1 MKEKLN
7 MFKLP
12 TLPYNKTALSP
23 FLNEEQVT
31 FHYDKHHKAY
41 IDNLN
46 KFIETDASLKGKS
59 IEEIVLSSSGGIFNN
74 AAQIWNHTFYW
85 FNISP
90 VGHGGKPSVELE
102 AAIKRDFN
110 SLDELKTKF
119 VDGGVKT
126 FGSGWIWL
134 CSDNAGKLSLVST
147 SNAAVPFT
155 GNNLIPLVVADVW
168 EHAYYVDYRNARQ
181 KYLETF
187 WSHINWVFASENYAA
202 KKVRDLTKSMI

>member
-1 MKEKLN
+1 

-12 TLPYNKTALSP
+12 QLPYEKTGLSP
-23 FLNEEQVT
+23 FLNEEQMS

-46 KFIETDASLKGKS
+46 KFMETDASLKGKS
-59 IEEIVLSSSGGIFNN
+59 LEEIVLSSSGGIFNN

-85 FNISP
+85 FNMAP
-90 VGHGGKPSVELE
+90 QGKGGTPSSELT
-102 AAIKRDFN
+102 AAIQRDFG
-110 SLDELKTKF
+110 SLENLKTQF
-119 VDGGVKT
+119 IDGGVKT

-134 CSDNAGKLSLVST
+134 CSDAQGKLSLVST

-155 GNNLIPLVVADVW
+155 NNGPTPLMVADVW
-168 EHAYYVDYRNARQ
+168 EHAYYVDYRNARL

-187 WSHINWVFASENYAA
+187 WNHINWNFVSENFSS
-202 KKVRDLTKSMI
+202 KKVRVLTPSMT

>member
-1 MKEKLN
+1 

-12 TLPYNKTALSP
+12 TLPYSKTDLAP
-23 FLNEEQVT
+23 FLNEEQMT

-46 KFIETDASLKGKS
+46 KFAETDASLKGKTL
-59 IEEIVLSSSGGIFNN
+59 EEIVVSSSGGVFNN

-85 FNISP
+85 FNMAPAGKTGSP
-90 VGHGGKPSVELE
+90 SAELA
-102 AAIKRDFN
+102 AAITRDFG
-110 SLDELKTKF
+110 SMDELKAKF

-134 CSDNAGKLSLVST
+134 CTDAAGKLSLVST

-155 GNNLIPLVVADVW
+155 GNGAIPLCVSDVW

-187 WSHINWVFASENYAA
+187 WNHINWNFVSENYSS
-202 KKVRDLTKSMI
+202 KKVRDLTKSMV

>member
-1 MKEKLN
+1 

-12 TLPYNKTALSP
+12 QLPYEKTALAP
-23 FLNEEQVT
+23 FLNEEQMT
-31 FHYDKHHKAY
+31 YHYDKHHKAY

-59 IEEIVLSSSGGIFNN
+59 LEDIVMSSSGGVFNN

-85 FNISP
+85 FNMAP
-90 VGHGGKPSVELE
+90 AGKGAQPSATLAE
-102 AAIKRDFN
+102 AIKRDFG
-110 SLDELKTKF
+110 SLDELKAKF

-134 CSDNAGKLSLVST
+134 CADASGKLSLVST

-155 GNNLIPLVVADVW
+155 NAGSIPLMVADVW
-168 EHAYYVDYRNARQ
+168 EHAYYVDYRNLRA

-187 WSHINWVFASENYAA
+187 WNHVNWTFVSENYDA
-202 KKVRDLTKSMI
+202 KTVRNLTPSMT

>member
-1 MKEKLN
+1 

-12 TLPYNKTALSP
+12 QLPYAKTALAP
-23 FLNEEQVT
+23 FLNEEQMS

-59 IEEIVLSSSGGIFNN
+59 LEEIVLTSSGGIFNN

-85 FNISP
+85 FNMSP
-90 VGHGGKPSVELE
+90 AGKGGSPSPELA
-102 AAIKRDFN
+102 AAITKDFG
-110 SLDELKTKF
+110 SLDELKAKF

-134 CSDNAGKLSLVST
+134 CVDGSGKLSLVST

-155 GNNLIPLVVADVW
+155 NNGPTPLLVADVW
-168 EHAYYVDYRNARQ
+168 EHAYYVDYRNARL

-187 WSHINWVFASENYAA
+187 WSHINWAFVSENFKS
-202 KKVRDLTKSMI
+202 KKVKELTSSMV

>member
-1 MKEKLN
+1 

-12 TLPYNKTALSP
+12 QLPYAKTALAP
-23 FLNEEQVT
+23 FLNEEQMN

-59 IEEIVLSSSGGIFNN
+59 LEEIVLSSTGGIFNN

-90 VGHGGKPSVELE
+90 ESQGGTFSKDL
-102 AAIKRDFN
+102 ADAITRDFGGMN
-110 SLDELKTKF
+110 ELKAKF
-119 VDGGVKT
+119 VDGGMKT

-134 CSDNAGKLSLVST
+134 CTDAAGKLTLVST

-155 GNNLIPLVVADVW
+155 NNGPTPLMVADVW

-187 WSHINWVFASENYAA
+187 FNHINWTFVSENYAS
-202 KKVRDLTKSMI
+202 KKVRDLTKTMI

>member
-1 MKEKLN
+1 

-12 TLPYNKTALSP
+12 QLPYAKTALAP
-23 FLNEEQVT
+23 FLNEEQMS

-59 IEEIVLSSSGGIFNN
+59 LEEIVLSSSAGIFNN

-85 FNISP
+85 FNMAP
-90 VGHGGKPSVELE
+90 AGQGGQPSALL
-102 AAIKRDFN
+102 ADAIKRDFN
-110 SLDELKTKF
+110 SLDELKAKF

-134 CSDNAGKLSLVST
+134 CSDATGKLSLVST

-155 GNNLIPLVVADVW
+155 QNGLIPLLVADVW

-187 WSHINWVFASENYAA
+187 WSHINWNFVSENYTT
-202 KKVRDLTKSMI
+202 KKVRDLTQSMI

>member
-1 MKEKLN
+1 

-12 TLPYNKTALSP
+12 QLPYAKNALSP
-23 FLNEEQVT
+23 FLNEEQMT

-46 KFIETDASLKGKS
+46 KFLETDASLKGKTL
-59 IEEIVLSSSGGIFNN
+59 EEIVLSSTAGVFNN
-74 AAQIWNHTFYW
+74 AAQTWNHTFYW
-85 FNISP
+85 FNMSP
-90 VGHGGKPSVELE
+90 VGKGGTLAPAL
-102 AAIKRDFN
+102 ADAIKRDFG
-110 SLDELKTKF
+110 SLEELKAKF
-119 VDGGVKT
+119 VDGGMKT

-134 CSDNAGKLSLVST
+134 CSDASGKLSLVST

-155 GNNLIPLVVADVW
+155 GNGPIPLMVADVW

-187 WSHINWVFASENYAA
+187 WNHVNWTFVSENYTN
-202 KKVRDLTKSMI
+202 KKVRDLTKAMT

>member
-1 MKEKLN
+1 

-12 TLPYNKTALSP
+12 QLPYAKTALAP
-23 FLNEEQVT
+23 FLNEEQMN

-46 KFIETDASLKGKS
+46 KFIETDTSLKGKS
-59 IEEIVLSSSGGIFNN
+59 LEEIVLSSTAGIFNN

-85 FNISP
+85 LNIAP
-90 VGHGGKPSVELE
+90 AGQGGAPSADLS
-102 AAIKRDFN
+102 AAITKDFG
-110 SLDELKTKF
+110 SHDELKAKF
-119 VDGGVKT
+119 VDGGMKT

-134 CSDNAGKLSLVST
+134 CTDAVGKLSLVST

-155 GNNLIPLVVADVW
+155 NNGPVPLMTADVW

-187 WSHINWVFASENYAA
+187 WSQINWTFVSENFAS
-202 KKVRDLTKSMI
+202 KKVRDLTKTMI

>member
-1 MKEKLN
+1 

-12 TLPYNKTALSP
+12 QLPYAKTALAP
-23 FLNEEQVT
+23 FLNEEQMT

-46 KFIETDASLKGKS
+46 KFMETDASLKGKS
-59 IEEIVLSSSGGIFNN
+59 LEEIVLSSSGGIFNN

-85 FNISP
+85 FNMAP
-90 VGHGGKPSVELE
+90 QGQGGQPTGPLMD
-102 AAIKRDFN
+102 AIKRDFG
-110 SLDELKTKF
+110 SLDELKAKF

-134 CSDNAGKLSLVST
+134 CTDASGKLSLVST

-155 GNNLIPLVVADVW
+155 NNGPTPLLVADVW
-168 EHAYYVDYRNARQ
+168 EHAYYVDYRNLRL

-187 WSHINWVFASENYAA
+187 WNHINWNFVSENFAT
-202 KKVRDLTKSMI
+202 KKVRDLTKSMV

>member
-1 MKEKLN
+1 

-12 TLPYNKTALSP
+12 QLPYAKTALAP
-23 FLNEEQVT
+23 FLNEEQMT

-46 KFIETDASLKGKS
+46 KFVETDASLKGKS
-59 IEEIVLSSSGGIFNN
+59 IEEIVLSSTGGIFNN

-85 FNISP
+85 FNMAP
-90 VGHGGKPSVELE
+90 QGQGGQPSASLSD
-102 AAIKRDFN
+102 AIKRDFG
-110 SLDELKTKF
+110 SFDELKVKF

-134 CSDNAGKLSLVST
+134 CADTNGKLSLVST

-155 GNNLIPLVVADVW
+155 NNGPTPLMVADVW
-168 EHAYYVDYRNARQ
+168 EHAYYVDYRNLRA

-187 WSHINWVFASENYAA
+187 WSHVNWTFVSDNYDS
-202 KKVRDLTKSMI
+202 KKVRDLTKSMV

>member
-1 MKEKLN
+1 

-12 TLPYNKTALSP
+12 ELPYAKTALSP
-23 FLNEEQVT
+23 FLNEEQMG

-46 KFIETDASLKGKS
+46 KFIETDASLQGKS
-59 IEEIVLSSSGGIFNN
+59 LEEIVLSSSGGIFNN

-85 FNISP
+85 FNMAP
-90 VGHGGKPSVELE
+90 AGKGGTASAKL
-102 AAIKRDFN
+102 ADAIKRDFG
-110 SLDELKTKF
+110 SMDELKAKF
-119 VDGGVKT
+119 IDGGVKT

-134 CSDNAGKLSLVST
+134 CADASGKLSLVST

-155 GNNLIPLVVADVW
+155 NNGPTPILVADVW
-168 EHAYYVDYRNARQ
+168 EHAYYVDYRNLRA

-187 WSHINWVFASENYAA
+187 WSHINWEFVSKCYEAG
-202 KKVRDLTKSMI
+202 KVMNLTPSMKA

>member
-1 MKEKLN
+1 

-12 TLPYNKTALSP
+12 QLPYAKNGLSP
-23 FLNEEQVT
+23 FLNEEQMT

-46 KFIETDASLKGKS
+46 KFLETEASLKGKTL
-59 IEEIVLSSSGGIFNN
+59 EEIVVTSTGGIFNN

-85 FNISP
+85 FNIAP
-90 VGHGGKPSVELE
+90 VGNGGAPSGPL
-102 AAIKRDFN
+102 ADAITRDFG
-110 SLDELKTKF
+110 SLDELKAKF
-119 VDGGVKT
+119 VDGGMKT

-134 CSDNAGKLSLVST
+134 CTDAAGKLSLVST

-155 GNNLIPLVVADVW
+155 NNGPVPLMTADVW
-168 EHAYYVDYRNARQ
+168 EHAYYVDYRNARL

-187 WSHINWVFASENYAA
+187 WNHVNWAFVSENYAT
-202 KKVRDLTKSMI
+202 KKVRDLTKSMT

>member
-1 MKEKLN
+1 

-12 TLPYNKTALSP
+12 ELPYAKTALAP
-23 FLNEEQVT
+23 FLNEEQMT
-31 FHYDKHHKAY
+31 YHYDKHHKAY

-46 KFIETDASLKGKS
+46 KFVEADASLKGKS
-59 IEEIVLSSSGGIFNN
+59 LEEIILTSTAGVFNN

-85 FNISP
+85 FNMQP
-90 VGHGGKPSVELE
+90 ADKGGTCSKELTD
-102 AAIKRDFN
+102 AVTRDFGGMN
-110 SLDELKTKF
+110 ELKAKF

-134 CSDNAGKLSLVST
+134 CTDAAGKLSLVST

-155 GNNLIPLVVADVW
+155 GNGPTPLMVADVW
-168 EHAYYVDYRNARQ
+168 EHAYYVDYRNLRQ

-187 WSHINWVFASENYAA
+187 WNHINWTFVSENYAS
-202 KKVRDLTKSMI
+202 KKVRPLTSSMT